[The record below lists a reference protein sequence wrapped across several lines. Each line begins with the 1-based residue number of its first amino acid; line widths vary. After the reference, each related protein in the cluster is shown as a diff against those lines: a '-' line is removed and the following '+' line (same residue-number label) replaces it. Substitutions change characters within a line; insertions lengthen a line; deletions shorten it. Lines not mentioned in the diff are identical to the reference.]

1 MITGIDVWTQYLDE
15 LGVLFREL
23 IQARGQDDEAAVVEV
38 LTAINLLAESYVE
51 KSDMVLALDERIAT
65 EQLGFSSNH

>member
-15 LGVLFREL
+15 LDVLFHEL
-23 IQARGQDDEAAVVEV
+23 VQARWQDDEAAVVEV

-51 KSDMVLALDERIAT
+51 KSDMILALEERVAI